1 MRFLIFESFIKYMH
15 FHFFLLFQL
24 SAKFVDFGDS
34 LLGHVFICIHQHI
47 FLKNQQHFLYTLY
60 ICGEKLE
67 FHVTT
72 SDHDQLVETMN

>member
-34 LLGHVFICIHQHI
+34 LLGHMYLYVYTNI
-47 FLKNQQHFLYTLY
+47 FFKKINNIFYIPSTYVEKNLSSMSL
-60 ICGEKLE
+60 
-67 FHVTT
+67 
-72 SDHDQLVETMN
+72 LVIMINWWKQ